1 MLLFCAC
8 NVYVSKSKFAIVK
21 EHSDYSV
28 PCNENI
34 WSLFLVMSILITL
47 FRRMCL

>member
-28 PCNENI
+28 PKNVFMICD
-34 WSLFLVMSILITL
+34 SCSILSFVTETCG
-47 FRRMCL
+47 FH